1 MIRKIFFFLFLYL
14 FATSSLL
21 FSQQGMS
28 GELQLPLLPGV
39 SWWAGIVN
47 HGQLMPLRNGY
58 EADLQDNY
66 GNQVQ
71 PLLISDHGEVVWSET
86 PFRIRCMNDTLF
98 LTASRPSLQY
108 VRAGST
114 LREAFLYASRKWFP
128 PAGRMP
134 DPLLFSVPQF
144 NTWIELTYDQNQQD
158 ILRYATDIIKQGF
171 DAGVLM
177 IDDNWQED
185 YGKWTFHPGRFPDP
199 AAMMDS
205 LHGMG
210 FKVMLWVCPFIS
222 PDCDVF
228 RDLESRKMLLR
239 DTTGRT
245 AIIPWWNGYSGELD
259 LSNPGAAAWFKKQL
273 DHLQKTY
280 GVDGFK
286 FDAGDFEFYR
296 NTLSYGD
303 VTPQEQCE
311 LYAKIGLD
319 YPLNEYRANW
329 KMAGQPLANRLR
341 DKYHTWEDLH
351 KLIPDILLQGIVGY
365 NFTCPDMIGG
375 GDFLSFLPS
384 NPMDQDLIVRSAQCH
399 ALMPMMQFSV
409 APWRVLDEAHFN
421 AVKKAVAVRK
431 EFTSL
436 ILRLTERSARTGE
449 PVVRPLEYVFP
460 HKGYAAITDQFMLG
474 DSILVAPVLEKN
486 VTERAV
492 VLPPG
497 KWKSWQG
504 KKYSGNRKITVA
516 VSLDDLPFW
525 RRLR

>member
-1 MIRKIFFFLFLYL
+1 MIRKTLFFVCL
-14 FATSSLL
+14 FASTTLL
-21 FSQQGMS
+21 FSQPRMS
-28 GELQLPLLPGV
+28 DKLDLPLLPGV
-39 SWWAGIVN
+39 SWWAGIIN
-47 HGQLMPLRNGY
+47 HGQFMPVHNGY
-58 EADLQDNY
+58 EADLHNNY

-71 PLLISDHGEVVWSET
+71 PLLISDHGEIVWSET
-86 PFRIRCMNDTLF
+86 PFRIRCTHDTIH
-98 LTASRPSLQY
+98 LTASGATLQH
-108 VRAGST
+108 VKAGNT
-114 LREAFLYASRKWFP
+114 LREAFLYASGKWFP

-134 DPLLFSVPQF
+134 DTLLFTVPQF

-158 ILRYATDIIKQGF
+158 ILRYATDIIKHGF
-171 DAGVLM
+171 QAGVLM

-199 AAMMDS
+199 GAMMDS
-205 LHGMG
+205 LHQMG
-210 FKVMLWVCPFIS
+210 FKVMLWICPFVS

-259 LSNPGAAAWFKKQL
+259 LSNPATATWFGKQL

-311 LYAKIGLD
+311 LYAKTGLA

-329 KMAGQPLANRLR
+329 KMAGQPLVNRLR
-341 DKYHTWEDLH
+341 DKYHTWEDLR

-375 GDFLSFLPS
+375 GDFISFLPG
-384 NPMDQDLIVRSAQCH
+384 NTMDPELIVRSAQCH

-409 APWRVLDEAHFN
+409 APWRVLDKTHFD
-421 AVKKAVAVRK
+421 AVKKAVATRK
-431 EFTSL
+431 AFTPL
-436 ILRLTERSARTGE
+436 ILRLAESSARTGE

-460 HKGYAAITDQFMLG
+460 HRGYASVDDQFMLG
-474 DSILVAPVLEKN
+474 DSILVAPVLEKGITHRT
-486 VTERAV
+486 VI
-492 VLPPG
+492 LPPG
-497 KWKSWQG
+497 RWKSWQG
-504 KKYSGNRKITVA
+504 KKYSGNKKITLA
-516 VSLDDLPFW
+516 VSLDDLPFFL
-525 RRLR
+525 RLR